1 MEMVTI
7 EEKLADLRSRKEKG
21 KLGGGQK
28 RIDAQH
34 EKGKLTARERMSKLL
49 DPGSFEEF
57 DALRCGTTPG
67 SPVGDGVITGYG
79 TIEGRKVFVFAQD
92 FTVAG
97 GSLGKIVG
105 EKICKVMDM
114 AMKVGAP
121 VIAMNDSGGA
131 NIPEGVLSLNGYGEI
146 FKRNTLASGVIPQIS
161 AVYGPCAGG
170 AVYSPALTDF
180 VFMTETNSYMFLTGP
195 KVVKAVTHEDVTVD
209 QLGGSLVHMTKSG
222 VAHFSHPT
230 EDESIQQIR
239 KLLSFLPSNNM
250 EEPPIV
256 ECTDSFDRME
266 EALNTIV
273 PTNLNKGY
281 DMRDVIHMVF
291 DDGEFY
297 EVMPL
302 YAMNILIGFSRLNGR
317 TVGVVA
323 NQPNVLAGCLDI
335 NASDKAARFVRFCD
349 AFNIPLISFVDTPG
363 FLPGTGQ
370 EYGGV
375 IRHGAKML
383 YAYSEA
389 TVPKITI
396 VTRKSTGGAYLAMA
410 SKNLRNDLNYAW
422 PTAQIAVMGAKGA
435 IEILMKKEL
444 DAAEDKQ
451 KFMAEQEEL
460 YNENVA
466 NPYIAAAHGYIDDI
480 FEPKTTRPRLI
491 KALEMLS
498 TKNDDLPA
506 KKHGNIPL

>member
-1 MEMVTI
+1 MVTI
-7 EEKLADLRSRKEKG
+7 QEKLADLRSRKEKG
-21 KLGGGQK
+21 KLGGGEK
-28 RIDAQH
+28 RIADQH
-34 EKGKLTARERMSKLL
+34 KKGKLAARERLTMLL
-49 DPGSFEEF
+49 DAGSFEEI
-57 DALRCGTTPG
+57 DALRCGTAPG
-67 SPVGDGVITGYG
+67 SFVGDGVVTGYG
-79 TIEGRKVFVFAQD
+79 TVEGRKIFVAAQD

-105 EKICKVMDM
+105 EKICKVMDL
-114 AMKVGAP
+114 ALKVGAP
-121 VIAMNDSGGA
+121 FVALNDSGGA

-180 VFMTETNSYMFLTGP
+180 VFMTDTNSYMFLTGP
-195 KVVKAVTHEDVTVD
+195 KVVKTVTHEDVTVD
-209 QLGGSLVHMTKSG
+209 QLGGAIVHMTKSG
-222 VAHFSHPT
+222 VAHFAHAT
-230 EDESIQQIR
+230 EEDSIKAIR
-239 KLLSFLPSNNM
+239 KLLSYLPSNNA
-250 EEPPIV
+250 EEAPAV
-256 ECTDSFDRME
+256 ECTDAFDRME
-266 EALNTIV
+266 EALNSVV
-273 PTNLNKGY
+273 PMNLNKGY
-281 DMRDVIHMVF
+281 DIKDVIHMIF
-291 DDGEFY
+291 DDGQFF

-302 YAMNILIGFSRLNGR
+302 YAMNIVIGFARLNGR
-317 TVGVVA
+317 SVGVVA

-335 NASDKAARFVRFCD
+335 NSSSKAARFVRFCD
-349 AFNIPLISFVDTPG
+349 AFNIPLITFVDTPG

-389 TVPKITI
+389 TVPKITV

-410 SKNLRNDLNYAW
+410 SKNLRTDLNYAW

-444 DAAEDKQ
+444 DAAEDKE
-451 KFMAEQEEL
+451 KFLAEQEEL

-466 NPYIAAAHGYIDDI
+466 NPYIAAANGYIDDI

-491 KALEMLS
+491 KALEMLV
-498 TKNDDLPA
+498 TKRDDLPA

>member
-1 MEMVTI
+1 MVTI
-7 EEKLADLRSRKEKG
+7 QEKLADLRSRKEKG
-21 KLGGGQK
+21 KLGGGEK
-28 RIDAQH
+28 RIAAQH
-34 EKGKLTARERMSKLL
+34 EKGKLTARERIAKLL
-49 DPGSFEEF
+49 DAGSFEEI
-57 DALRCGTTPG
+57 DALRCAAAPG
-67 SPVGDGVITGYG
+67 SPVGDGVVTGYG
-79 TIEGRKVFVFAQD
+79 TVEGRKVFVAAQD

-105 EKICKVMDM
+105 EKICKVMDL
-114 AMKVGAP
+114 ALKVGAP
-121 VIAMNDSGGA
+121 FIALNDSGGA

-180 VFMTETNSYMFLTGP
+180 VFMTDTNSYMFLTGP

-209 QLGGSLVHMTKSG
+209 QLGGAIVHMSKSG
-222 VAHFSHPT
+222 VAHFAHAT
-230 EDESIQQIR
+230 EEDSIKAVR
-239 KLLSFLPSNNM
+239 KLLSFLPSNNA
-250 EEPPIV
+250 EEAPAV
-256 ECTDSFDRME
+256 ECADPFDRME
-266 EALNTIV
+266 EALNSAV
-273 PTNLNKGY
+273 PMNLNKGY
-281 DMRDVIHMVF
+281 DIKDIIHMVF
-291 DDGEFY
+291 DDGEFF

-302 YAMNILIGFSRLNGR
+302 YAMNIVIGFARLNGR
-317 TVGVVA
+317 SVGVVA

-335 NASDKAARFVRFCD
+335 NSSGKAARFVRFCD
-349 AFNIPLISFVDTPG
+349 AFNIPLITFVDTPG

-389 TVPKITI
+389 TVPKITV

-410 SKNLRNDLNYAW
+410 SKNLRTDLNYAW

-444 DAAEDKQ
+444 DEAPDKE
-451 KFMAEQEEL
+451 KFLAEQEEL

-466 NPYIAAAHGYIDDI
+466 NPYIAAQHGYIDDI

-491 KALEMLS
+491 KALEMLI

>member
-1 MEMVTI
+1 
-7 EEKLADLRSRKEKG
+7 
-21 KLGGGQK
+21 
-28 RIDAQH
+28 
-34 EKGKLTARERMSKLL
+34 
-49 DPGSFEEF
+49 
-57 DALRCGTTPG
+57 
-67 SPVGDGVITGYG
+67 
-79 TIEGRKVFVFAQD
+79 
-92 FTVAG
+92 
-97 GSLGKIVG
+97 
-105 EKICKVMDM
+105 
-114 AMKVGAP
+114 
-121 VIAMNDSGGA
+121 
-131 NIPEGVLSLNGYGEI
+131 
-146 FKRNTLASGVIPQIS
+146 
-161 AVYGPCAGG
+161 
-170 AVYSPALTDF
+170 
-180 VFMTETNSYMFLTGP
+180 
-195 KVVKAVTHEDVTVD
+195 
-209 QLGGSLVHMTKSG
+209 
-222 VAHFSHPT
+222 
-230 EDESIQQIR
+230 
-239 KLLSFLPSNNM
+239 
-250 EEPPIV
+250 
-256 ECTDSFDRME
+256 
-266 EALNTIV
+266 
-273 PTNLNKGY
+273 
-281 DMRDVIHMVF
+281 MVF

>member
-1 MEMVTI
+1 MVTI
-7 EEKLADLRSRKEKG
+7 EEKLAFLRAKKEQG
-21 KLGGGQK
+21 KLGGGEK
-28 RIDAQH
+28 RIQDQH
-34 EKGKLTARERMSKLL
+34 AKGKLTARERINLLL

-57 DALRCGTTPG
+57 DALRHGMKPG
-67 SPVGDGVITGYG
+67 SPVGDGVVAGYG
-79 TIEGRKVFVFAQD
+79 TVDGRKVFVFAQD

-121 VIAMNDSGGA
+121 VIALNDSGGA

-180 VFMTETNSYMFLTGP
+180 VFMTDTNSYMFLTGP

-209 QLGGSLVHMTKSG
+209 QLGGAMVHMAKSG
-222 VAHFSHPT
+222 VAHFAHKT
-230 EDESIQQIR
+230 EQESIDGI
-239 KLLSFLPSNNM
+239 KALLSYLPSNNM
-250 EEPPIV
+250 EDPPIV
-256 ECTDSFDRME
+256 DGNDPYDRAE
-266 EALNTIV
+266 EALNHIV
-273 PTNLNKGY
+273 PLNMNKGY
-281 DMRDVIHMVF
+281 DVRELIKMIF
-291 DDGEFY
+291 DNGDFL
-297 EVMPL
+297 EVQPL
-302 YAMNILIGFSRLNGR
+302 YATNIIIGFARLNGR
-317 TVGVVA
+317 SVGVVA

-335 NASDKAARFVRFCD
+335 NSSSKAARFVRFCD
-349 AFNIPLISFVDTPG
+349 SFNIPLITFVDTPG

-410 SKNLRNDLNYAW
+410 SKNLRTDLNYAW
-422 PTAQIAVMGAKGA
+422 PTAMIAVMGAKGA
-435 IEILMKKEL
+435 VEILMKKEL
-444 DAAEDKQ
+444 DAAEDKE
-451 KFMAEQEEL
+451 KFLAEQEEI
-460 YNENVA
+460 YNETVA
-466 NPYIAAAHGYIDDI
+466 NPYIAAQHGYIDDI
-480 FEPKTTRPRLI
+480 FEPKMTRPRLI
-491 KALEMLS
+491 KALEMLI
-498 TKNDDLPA
+498 TKSDDLPA

>member
-1 MEMVTI
+1 MVTI

-21 KLGGGQK
+21 KLGGGEK
-28 RIDAQH
+28 RITAQH

-57 DALRCGTTPG
+57 DALRSGTAPG
-67 SPVGDGVITGYG
+67 SPIGDGVVTGYG

-92 FTVAG
+92 FTVVG
-97 GSLGKIVG
+97 GSLGKVVG

-121 VIAMNDSGGA
+121 LIAMNDSGGA

-209 QLGGSLVHMTKSG
+209 QLGGSLVHMAKSG

-230 EDESIQQIR
+230 EDESIMGIR

-250 EEPPIV
+250 EEAPMV

-266 EALNTIV
+266 EALNSIV
-273 PTNLNKGY
+273 PMNMNKGY
-281 DMRDVIHMVF
+281 DMKDLLHMVF
-291 DDGEFY
+291 DDGEFF

-317 TVGVVA
+317 AVGVVA

-349 AFNIPLISFVDTPG
+349 AFNIPIITFVDTPG

-389 TVPKITI
+389 TVPKITV

-410 SKNLRNDLNYAW
+410 SKNLRTDINYAW
-422 PTAQIAVMGAKGA
+422 PTAQIAVMGGKGA

-444 DAAEDKQ
+444 DAAEDKA

-466 NPYIAAAHGYIDDI
+466 NPYIAAQYGYIDDI

-498 TKNDDLPA
+498 TKSDDLPA

>member
-1 MEMVTI
+1 M
-7 EEKLADLRSRKEKG
+7 LFRS
-21 KLGGGQK
+21 
-28 RIDAQH
+28 
-34 EKGKLTARERMSKLL
+34 
-49 DPGSFEEF
+49 
-57 DALRCGTTPG
+57 
-67 SPVGDGVITGYG
+67 
-79 TIEGRKVFVFAQD
+79 
-92 FTVAG
+92 
-97 GSLGKIVG
+97 
-105 EKICKVMDM
+105 
-114 AMKVGAP
+114 
-121 VIAMNDSGGA
+121 
-131 NIPEGVLSLNGYGEI
+131 
-146 FKRNTLASGVIPQIS
+146 
-161 AVYGPCAGG
+161 
-170 AVYSPALTDF
+170 
-180 VFMTETNSYMFLTGP
+180 
-195 KVVKAVTHEDVTVD
+195 
-209 QLGGSLVHMTKSG
+209 
-222 VAHFSHPT
+222 
-230 EDESIQQIR
+230 
-239 KLLSFLPSNNM
+239 
-250 EEPPIV
+250 
-256 ECTDSFDRME
+256 
-266 EALNTIV
+266 
-273 PTNLNKGY
+273 
-281 DMRDVIHMVF
+281 DMRDLIHMIF
-291 DDGEFY
+291 DDGEFF

-335 NASDKAARFVRFCD
+335 NASGKAARFVRFCD
-349 AFNIPLISFVDTPG
+349 AFNIPLITFVDTPG

-410 SKNLRNDLNYAW
+410 SKNLRTDLNFAW

-444 DAAEDKQ
+444 DAAEDKA
-451 KFMAEQEEL
+451 KFLAEQEEL

-466 NPYIAAAHGYIDDI
+466 NPYIAAQHGYIDDI

-491 KALEMLS
+491 KSLEMLS

>member
-1 MEMVTI
+1 MVTI
-7 EEKLADLRSRKEKG
+7 QEKLADLRSRKEKG
-21 KLGGGQK
+21 KLGGGEK
-28 RIDAQH
+28 RIADQH
-34 EKGKLTARERMSKLL
+34 KKGKLAARERLTMLL
-49 DPGSFEEF
+49 DAGSFEEI
-57 DALRCGTTPG
+57 DALRCGTAPG
-67 SPVGDGVITGYG
+67 SFVGDGVVTGYG
-79 TIEGRKVFVFAQD
+79 TVEGRKIFVAAQD

-105 EKICKVMDM
+105 EKICKVMDL
-114 AMKVGAP
+114 ALKVGAP
-121 VIAMNDSGGA
+121 FVALNDSGGA

-180 VFMTETNSYMFLTGP
+180 VFMTDTNSYMFLTGP
-195 KVVKAVTHEDVTVD
+195 KVVKTVTHEDVTVD
-209 QLGGSLVHMTKSG
+209 QLGGAIVHMTKSG
-222 VAHFSHPT
+222 VAHFAHAT
-230 EDESIQQIR
+230 EEDSIKAIR
-239 KLLSFLPSNNM
+239 KLLSYLPSNNA
-250 EEPPIV
+250 EEAPAV
-256 ECTDSFDRME
+256 ECTDAFDRME
-266 EALNTIV
+266 EALNSVV
-273 PTNLNKGY
+273 PMNLNKGY
-281 DMRDVIHMVF
+281 DIKDVIHMIF
-291 DDGEFY
+291 DDGQFF

-302 YAMNILIGFSRLNGR
+302 YAMNIVIGFARLNGR
-317 TVGVVA
+317 SVGVVA

-335 NASDKAARFVRFCD
+335 NSSGKAARFVRFCD
-349 AFNIPLISFVDTPG
+349 AFNIPLITFVDTPG

-389 TVPKITI
+389 TVPKITV

-410 SKNLRNDLNYAW
+410 SKNLRTDLNYAW

-444 DAAEDKQ
+444 DAAEDKE
-451 KFMAEQEEL
+451 KFLAEQEEL

-466 NPYIAAAHGYIDDI
+466 NPYIAAANGYIDDI

-491 KALEMLS
+491 KALEMLV
-498 TKNDDLPA
+498 TKRDDLPA